1 MRMCTSRFRAALS
14 SAVVVAALAVVAG
27 CGQAQVETADRTSAA
42 AASTTPSAVSSA
54 VPSATASATAT
65 ATATPTMSE
74 VAMVAPAALRK
85 PTLTPDLLVY
95 SRGRLP
101 ASTVRA
107 VSRVPGVKTVETFS
121 LAQFFAEERSITYAA
136 VDPRTFRRY
145 TPSTSAQ
152 TLAVWKRV
160 AGGEM
165 AIAPALGRK
174 IQDAKGYV
182 RMGNDTGSP
191 KVHIGAYA
199 DMVPRLPGTPPY
211 IDAVVN
217 ERWAK
222 RLKMKQGNAMLV
234 SIGDNAPRPV
244 QKKLQK
250 LLGSSTSVR
259 ILGVDLDIHT
269 TQTAVLTGGSVSDAL
284 GTLSYTANRNGTVN
298 PDPAWVARY
307 IRSESVPI
315 LGRVTCN
322 KVMLPELRAALTEIV
337 DRGLAN
343 KIHVG
348 EYGGCFVPR
357 FIAGTSSLSFHTF
370 GTAIDINVPGN
381 QRGTSGQID
390 RTVVSIFEHWGFQWG
405 GTWHYTDPMHFELH
419 RIVAAR

>member
-1 MRMCTSRFRAALS
+1 MPRLTARLLSAALVGS
-14 SAVVVAALAVVAG
+14 LAMAAAG
-27 CGQAQVETADRTSAA
+27 CGEARPATPDRTRGA
-42 AASTTPSAVSSA
+42 AASTSPSPEAS
-54 VPSATASATAT
+54 ASAT
-65 ATATPTMSE
+65 PTTSD
-74 VAMVAPAALRK
+74 VAMAAPAALRR

-95 SRGRLP
+95 SKDTLSLG
-101 ASTVRA
+101 TVAA
-107 VSRVPGVKTVETFS
+107 VDKVPGVKAIETFS

-136 VDPRTFRRY
+136 VDPATFRRY
-145 TPSTSAQ
+145 TPSGSAQ
-152 TLAVWKRV
+152 TLEVWKRV

-165 AIAPALGRK
+165 AIAPKLGRK
-174 IQDAKGYV
+174 IQDSKGYV
-182 RMGNDTGSP
+182 KMGNDTGSP

-199 DMVPRLPGTPPY
+199 EMVPRLPDSPPY

-259 ILGVDLDIHT
+259 ILGVNLDINN

-284 GTLSYTANRNGTVN
+284 GTLTYTANRDGSVN

-307 IRSESVPI
+307 IRTESVPI

-337 DRGLAN
+337 DRGLAS

-348 EYGGCFVPR
+348 EYAGCFVPR

-370 GTAIDINVPGN
+370 GTALDINVPGN

-405 GTWHYTDPMHFELH
+405 GSWHYTDPMHFELH

>member
-1 MRMCTSRFRAALS
+1 MRTSRVL
-14 SAVVVAALAVVAG
+14 VAATVATFAVMTG
-27 CGQAQVETADRTSAA
+27 CAQAPPRASDPTSAA
-42 AASTTPSAVSSA
+42 RASNLPTAM
-54 VPSATASATAT
+54 PSATTSTKP
-65 ATATPTMSE
+65 TPTPTTSE
-74 VAMVAPAALRK
+74 VAMAAPAALHK

-95 SRGRLP
+95 SRDTLP
-101 ASTVRA
+101 EGTVRA
-107 VSRVPGVKTVETFS
+107 VGRVSAVKTVETFS

-174 IQDAKGYV
+174 IQDTKGYV

-405 GTWHYTDPMHFELH
+405 GAWHYTDPMHFELH

>member
-1 MRMCTSRFRAALS
+1 MRMRTSRLLAA
-14 SAVVVAALAVVAG
+14 VIVATL
-27 CGQAQVETADRTSAA
+27 AA
-42 AASTTPSAVSSA
+42 AAACAQTPPPTSDPTRGARASTIPSA
-54 VPSATASATAT
+54 VPSPTV
-65 ATATPTMSE
+65 TATPTPTTSD
-74 VAMVAPAALRK
+74 VAMAAPAALRK

-95 SRGRLP
+95 SRDTLP
-101 ASTVRA
+101 EGTVRA
-107 VSRVPGVKTVETFS
+107 VGRVSAVKTVETFS

-174 IQDAKGYV
+174 IQDTKGYV

-191 KVHIGAYA
+191 QVHIGAYA

-284 GTLSYTANRNGTVN
+284 GTLTYTANRDGSVN
-298 PDPAWVARY
+298 PDPAWVASY
-307 IRSESVPI
+307 IRTESVPI

-337 DRGLAN
+337 DRGLAS

-405 GTWHYTDPMHFELH
+405 GTWRYTDPMHFELH
-419 RIVAAR
+419 RIVAVR